1 MSLEQKLK
9 AIKAARE
16 PASAM
21 ELEAIDVETPYVAPT
36 KPVEPVKSPL
46 SGLIPDMKT
55 PQLQMPNSTPTE
67 SLSLKS
73 DYVAPPEE
81 KEEAK
86 DTSERDLSSWLV
98 GATPLLVGMLT
109 GNTLEGVDTAA
120 NYYVKEGAEK
130 KADKTSLQLKIEE
143 MKLRREQEKLKRE
156 MAGKDSALKATNTI
170 QEYTDPATGKVKLGV
185 FDKASGSILETDYL
199 GPKQPGVND
208 REARLADQFEKQQA
222 LREKFKLTDRQDK
235 ALKDFTLNTNS
246 PFKQADDNINAIQ
259 RAHNLLNEGGVV
271 GGEGV
276 RSLIA
281 RGVFGEKGVLT
292 ENDIGRV
299 GGDKSATARV
309 NSLLQRLS
317 QGYNPLPEDRK
328 DLDILLRAAH
338 NFELDKMVQEKD
350 RYLKTQKS
358 LGIDLSEPLNQYVRS
373 YSLPPLKGAV
383 LPARAAGQSA
393 PQPRAAGTSSQT
405 LKMKNG
411 TTLQLGQTYQG
422 YKWVRGDGSK
432 PTDWEKQ

>member
-16 PASAM
+16 PANVV
-21 ELEAIDVETPYVAPT
+21 EPVVIDVETPYVAPT
-36 KPVEPVKSPL
+36 KPVEPVSPL
-46 SGLIPDMKT
+46 ANLIPSMKPA
-55 PQLQMPNSTPTE
+55 PQLKMPSSTPTD
-67 SLSLKS
+67 SLNLKS
-73 DYVAPPEE
+73 DYVAPPEQ
-81 KEEAK
+81 KEEVNNGS
-86 DTSERDLSSWLV
+86 DRDLSSWLV
-98 GATPLLVGMLT
+98 GATPLLVGLLT

-143 MKLRREQEKLKRE
+143 MKLKREQEKLKRE
-156 MAGKDSALKATNTI
+156 MAGKESSLKATNTI
-170 QEYTDPATGKVKLGV
+170 QEYTDPSTGQVKLGV
-185 FDKASGSILETDYL
+185 FDKASGKILETDYL
-199 GPKQPGVND
+199 GPKQHGVND

-317 QGYNPLPEDRK
+317 QGYNPMPEDRK

-338 NFELDKMVQEKD
+338 NFELDKMNQEKD

-358 LGIDLSEPLNQYVRS
+358 LGIDLSGPLNAYVRN
-373 YSLPPLKGAV
+373 YSLPSLKGAV
-383 LPARAAGQSA
+383 LPTRAAGQSA

>member
-1 MSLEQKLK
+1 MSLEQKLR

-16 PASAM
+16 PAGVV
-21 ELEAIDVETPYVAPT
+21 EPEVIDVETPYTAPS
-36 KPVEPVKSPL
+36 KPVESVQSPL
-46 SGLIPDMKT
+46 SGIIPAMKPT
-55 PQLQMPNSTPTE
+55 PQLQMPSYIPTD
-67 SLSLKS
+67 SLNLKS
-73 DYVAPPEE
+73 ESVAPAEE
-81 KEEAK
+81 KEEVK
-86 DTSERDLSSWLV
+86 DTSGRDLSSWLV

-130 KADKTSLQLKIEE
+130 KADKNSLQLKIEE
-143 MKLRREQEKLKRE
+143 MKLKREQEKLKRE
-156 MAGKDSALKATNTI
+156 MAGKESSLKATNTI
-170 QEYTDPATGKVKLGV
+170 QEYTDPSTGQVKLGV
-185 FDKASGSILETDYL
+185 FDKASGKILETDYL

-222 LREKFKLTDRQDK
+222 MREKFKLTDRQDR
-235 ALKDFTLNTNS
+235 ALKDFTLNANS

-259 RAHNLLNEGGVV
+259 RAHNILNEGGVV

-292 ENDIGRV
+292 EQDVQRI
-299 GGDKSATARV
+299 GGDKAATARV

-317 QGYNPLPEDRK
+317 QGYSPLPEDRK

-338 NFELDKMVQEKD
+338 DFELRKMNQEKD
-350 RYLKTQKS
+350 RYIKTQKA
-358 LGIDLSEPLNQYVRS
+358 LGVDLSGPLNQYVRN

-383 LPARAAGQSA
+383 LPTRVAGQSA
-393 PQPRAAGTSSQT
+393 PQPRAAGNLPQVGEIR
-405 LKMKNG
+405 K
-411 TTLQLGQTYQG
+411 G
-422 YKWVRGDGSK
+422 YKFLGGDPSK
-432 PTDWEKQ
+432 PSSWEKQ

>member
-21 ELEAIDVETPYVAPT
+21 ELEAIDVETSYTAPS
-36 KPVEPVKSPL
+36 KPVESVQSPL
-46 SGLIPDMKT
+46 SGIIPAMKPT
-55 PQLQMPNSTPTE
+55 PQLQMPSSIPTD
-67 SLSLKS
+67 SLNLKS
-73 DYVAPPEE
+73 EYVAPTEE
-81 KEEAK
+81 KEEVK

-130 KADKTSLQLKIEE
+130 KADKDSLQLKIEE
-143 MKLRREQEKLKRE
+143 MKLKREQKKLERE
-156 MAGKDSALKATNTI
+156 MAGKESSLKATNTI
-170 QEYTDPATGKVKLGV
+170 QEYTDPSTGQVKLGV
-185 FDKASGSILETDYL
+185 FDKASGKILETDYL

-222 LREKFKLTDRQDK
+222 MREKFKLTDRQDR
-235 ALKDFTLNTNS
+235 ALKDFTLNANS

-259 RAHNLLNEGGVV
+259 RAHNILNEGGVV

-292 ENDIGRV
+292 EQDVQRI
-299 GGDKSATARV
+299 GGDKAATARV

-317 QGYNPLPEDRK
+317 QGYSPLPEDRK

-338 NFELDKMVQEKD
+338 DFELRKMNQEKD
-350 RYLKTQKS
+350 RYIKTQKS
-358 LGIDLSEPLNQYVRS
+358 LGIDLSDPLNQYVRS
-373 YSLPPLKGAV
+373 YSLPPLRGAV
-383 LPARAAGQSA
+383 LPTRVAGQSA
-393 PQPRAAGTSSQT
+393 PQPRAAGNLPQIGEVR
-405 LKMKNG
+405 K
-411 TTLQLGQTYQG
+411 G
-422 YKWVRGDGSK
+422 YKFKGGDPSK
-432 PTDWEKQ
+432 PSSWEKQ